1 MSEETRYTG
10 TIIHHIHSQKQLLC
24 VQVRVSPYPGASGD
38 CSSKTGHTRPPDM
51 YLAIQAHAQSLT
63 HTVPH
68 TQGKYGYQYI
78 EEGEGEFVSRVG
90 QRNMIKDIIKQ
101 EIVLAEGE
109 QRECLETEIHYCL
122 TAGLFPVGCY
132 VYPFLYQ
139 LPHNLP
145 GKKKQFF
152 LRLFFPFVCPAR
164 IVQSSV

>member
-1 MSEETRYTG
+1 
-10 TIIHHIHSQKQLLC
+10 
-24 VQVRVSPYPGASGD
+24 
-38 CSSKTGHTRPPDM
+38 M
-51 YLAIQAHAQSLT
+51 YVAIQAHAQSLT

-90 QRNMIKDIIKQ
+90 QRNMIKDIVKQ

-109 QRECLETEIHYCL
+109 QRECLVETEIHYCL

-145 GKKKQFF
+145 GKKNQYFF
-152 LRLFFPFVCPAR
+152 TSIFFHLCVLQGSFR
-164 IVQSSV
+164 VQCEDMDSGKSWEGVVQYSVSAVLTGPTNNNKISVSV